1 MFLAGTGTPEQ
12 EKRTISK
19 ALSAAERSNLICS
32 GGESAAN
39 SVRNCEHS
47 WVQSEAGHR
56 QWHGLRF
63 LNEVKRELKA

>member
-39 SVRNCEHS
+39 SVRN
-47 WVQSEAGHR
+47 
-56 QWHGLRF
+56 
-63 LNEVKRELKA
+63 REDPGIRYTGISAARA

>member
-1 MFLAGTGTPEQ
+1 MFGPFF
-12 EKRTISK
+12 RDSK
-19 ALSAAERSNLICS
+19 NSETSSHLTLPSS
-32 GGESAAN
+32 GESAAN